1 MWHKYIN
8 EMEHTKNK
16 KAHNEK
22 EHLSQNLRNTIK
34 KILRRFRII
43 IMRFII
49 GNNNSLGSLFF
60 FYQHE
65 ASTYYKTKTKDKL
78 NPHH

>member
-49 GNNNSLGSLFF
+49 GNNNSLGSLFSF
-60 FYQHE
+60 TNTRHLHIIKQ
-65 ASTYYKTKTKDKL
+65 KQKI
-78 NPHH
+78 N